1 MLAKAALALKF
12 SAEAILALLLL
23 QLGEVRLDEQQLLLV
38 KQAVEVSPPSP
49 PALLSAEQDENEGKL
64 YAEIKRCCPRP
75 EPFSSFLI

>member
-38 KQAVEVSPPSP
+38 KQAAAVEVSP
-49 PALLSAEQDENEGKL
+49 PALLSAEHDENEG
-64 YAEIKRCCPRP
+64 
-75 EPFSSFLI
+75 